1 MVLWERD
8 YSRGFHRE
16 RLLGTAV
23 PVKWA
28 RTAGAGPWCLTDCSG
43 GSAKRPKE
51 GGGQILSGRCSCS
64 SGLGVGCGG
73 GAPWPAGTCVHGLG
87 DHSCHARNILASKL
101 GNQIFSFVFKRERR
115 KPPHLYTEAVPR
127 AGGRREVPGI

>member
-1 MVLWERD
+1 MVSYRLLWWISEEAQGGRRPDPLWEV
-8 YSRGFHRE
+8 FV
-16 RLLGTAV
+16 LI
-23 PVKWA
+23 
-28 RTAGAGPWCLTDCSG
+28 GAGG
-43 GSAKRPKE
+43 GVR
-51 GGGQILSGRCSCS
+51 
-64 SGLGVGCGG
+64 GG
-73 GAPWPAGTCVHGLG
+73 GAPWPAGTYVHGLG